1 MLIGERLRMLR
12 ESKNLTQ
19 GDIEQLTG
27 MVRPYISRIEN
38 GMSVPSVGTLEKFAR
53 GIGIPVYQIFVD
65 IEAARSDS
73 LVVKKQESGF
83 GSTTTEAKF
92 FARFRRA
99 LSRIT
104 KKDSKLVLDTAI
116 QMVRRPRKSKR

>member
-1 MLIGERLRMLR
+1 MLIGERLRLLR

-19 GDIEQLTG
+19 GDIEQRTG
-27 MVRPYISRIEN
+27 MVRPFISRIEN
-38 GMSVPSVGTLEKFAR
+38 GISVPSVGTVEKFAR

-65 IEAARSDS
+65 FKAAISDS
-73 LVVKKQESGF
+73 IVVKKQESGF

-104 KKDSKLVLDTAI
+104 EKDRKLVLAAAI
-116 QMVRRPRKSKR
+116 QMVRRPRKT